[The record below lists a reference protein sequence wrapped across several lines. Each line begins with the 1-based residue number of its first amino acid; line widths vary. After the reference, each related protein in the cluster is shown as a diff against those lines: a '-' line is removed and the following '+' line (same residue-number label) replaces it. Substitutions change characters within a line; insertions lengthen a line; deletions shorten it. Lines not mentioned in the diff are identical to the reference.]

1 MTGPK
6 KKKKKKK
13 GGVSVT
19 YHDRMMEAFMEK
31 IRYLRQVRVRNV
43 EAKTQKFNDFIL

>member
-6 KKKKKKK
+6 KKK
-13 GGVSVT
+13 GRVSAT

-31 IRYLRQVRVRNV
+31 IRYLGQVHVRNV
-43 EAKTQKFNDFIL
+43 EAKTQKFIDFIL